1 MNFSLF
7 GKNNFDS
14 YKITTHINDN
24 INSLKS
30 IFDKDGTLVV
40 RKFRN
45 IKNNFVLIF
54 FEGMSDNKMICEGI
68 GRAIL
73 TYEGEINL
81 KDFSERLLYI
91 NDVKEI
97 KSFDKVVSAL
107 LMGDSV
113 LFAEGLKIALQ
124 INTKGYEKRSVE
136 EPSSEKVTR
145 GPREGFLESVMLN
158 TGLIRKRLQTADLTF
173 EFTSAGTRT
182 NSKVCI
188 AYIKGL
194 VSEKKVL
201 EIKDKVNDIIIDGI
215 IDTNIISEKIRE
227 GKYSPFK
234 TVGTTERPDVAVA
247 RLLEGKI
254 VIISDGTPVVL
265 TLPCLFLENFQRNED
280 YYLNFYLASIIRFM
294 RFISFFLAIS
304 VPAIY
309 ISFVNFHW
317 NLIPPNL
324 ALNIQRSH
332 QEIPITTFVECLFMI
347 GIFEVIKESG
357 QRLSSGAGQAVS
369 IVGALVVGQAA
380 IEANVVSAPMV
391 IVVALSAITGLVN
404 PKVNSAVIFL
414 RICFIAASTFLG
426 FFGFFILWT
435 FVIIHLL
442 KLESFGVSYTEGIF
456 SSVKSSNMDAYVRY
470 PWNKLYKRPA
480 YLWWNKKRALN
491 EKD

>member
-1 MNFSLF
+1 MF
-7 GKNNFDS
+7 GKKSYDT
-14 YKITTHINDN
+14 YKITSHLSDN
-24 INSLKS
+24 INSIKT
-30 IFDKDGTLVV
+30 IFENDGTLVV
-40 RKFRN
+40 RKFKN
-45 IKNNFVLIF
+45 KNNSFALVF
-54 FEGMSDNKMICEGI
+54 FEGMSDNKILCEGV

-73 TYEGEINL
+73 SYEGEIKA
-81 KDFSERLLYI
+81 KDFAESLLYI

-97 KSFDKVVSAL
+97 SSFDKIVSAL

-113 LFAEGLKIALQ
+113 LFADGIKTALQ

-158 TGLIRKRLQTADLTF
+158 TGLIRKRLQTPDLTF

-194 VSEKKVL
+194 VEEKKIEIIKQKL
-201 EIKDKVNDIIIDGI
+201 EEIIIDGI

-227 GKYSPFK
+227 NRYSPFK
-234 TVGTTERPDVAVA
+234 TIGTTERPDVAVA
-247 RLLEGKI
+247 RLLEGKL
-254 VIISDGTPVVL
+254 VIISDGTPVAL

-294 RFISFFLAIS
+294 RYISFFLAIS

-317 NLIPPNL
+317 DLIPPNL
-324 ALNIQRSH
+324 ALNIQKSH

-347 GIFEVIKESG
+347 GVFEVIKESG

-380 IEANVVSAPMV
+380 IEANVVSSPMV
-391 IVVALSAITGLVN
+391 IVVALSSITGLVN

-414 RICFIAASTFLG
+414 RICFIAASSLLG

-435 FVIIHLL
+435 FIIIHLL
-442 KLESFGVSYTEGIF
+442 RLKSFGVSYTDGL
-456 SSVKSSNMDAYVRY
+456 VGKAKSGSMDSYLRF

-480 YLWWNKKRALN
+480 YVWWNKKRATN
-491 EKD
+491 EKN

>member
-1 MNFSLF
+1 MF
-7 GKNNFDS
+7 GKKSYDS
-14 YKITTHINDN
+14 YKISAHLTDN
-24 INSLKS
+24 INSIKC
-30 IFDKDGTLVV
+30 IFIKDGTLVV
-40 RKFRN
+40 RRFKN
-45 IKNNFVLIF
+45 KNNTFALVF
-54 FEGMSDNKMICEGI
+54 FEGMSDSQIICEGI

-73 TYEGEINL
+73 SCNSIINP
-81 KDFSERLLYI
+81 KDFAESLLYI

-97 KSFDKVVSAL
+97 ESFDKIVSAL

-113 LFAEGLKIALQ
+113 LFADGIKIALQ

-158 TGLIRKRLQTADLTF
+158 TGLIRKRLQTPDLTF
-173 EFTSAGTRT
+173 EFSTSGTRT

-194 VSEKKVL
+194 VKDDKIEKIKERIN
-201 EIKDKVNDIIIDGI
+201 EILIDGI
-215 IDTNIISEKIRE
+215 VDTNVISEKIRE
-227 GKYSPFK
+227 NKYSPFK

-254 VIISDGTPVVL
+254 VIISDGTPVAL

-294 RFISFFLAIS
+294 RYLSFFLAIS

-317 NLIPPNL
+317 DLIPPNL
-324 ALNIQRSH
+324 ALNIQKSH
-332 QEIPITTFVECLFMI
+332 QEIPITTFIECLFMI
-347 GIFEVIKESG
+347 GVFEVIKESG

-380 IEANVVSAPMV
+380 IEANVVSSPMV
-391 IVVALSAITGLVN
+391 IVVALSSITGLVN
-404 PKVNSAVIFL
+404 PKVNSVVIFL
-414 RICFIAASTFLG
+414 RICFITASSLLG
-426 FFGFFILWT
+426 FFGFFILWI
-435 FVIIHLL
+435 FIIIHLL
-442 KLESFGVSYTEGIF
+442 RLKSFGINYTDGLIGKAKSGYMDSYI
-456 SSVKSSNMDAYVRY
+456 RL
-470 PWNKLYKRPA
+470 PWNNLYKRPA
-480 YLWWNKKRALN
+480 YVWWNRKRASN